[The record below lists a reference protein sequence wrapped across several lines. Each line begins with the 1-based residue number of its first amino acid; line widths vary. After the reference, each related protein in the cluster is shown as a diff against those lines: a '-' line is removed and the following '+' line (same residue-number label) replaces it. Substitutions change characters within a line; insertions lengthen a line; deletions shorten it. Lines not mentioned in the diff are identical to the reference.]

1 MKNSLPTYATHRATS
16 CFKRSL
22 QRGQCRVRLTVSLVA
37 LFFVI
42 VAARDFR
49 AQQPPP
55 PLAQPQAQQPPP
67 APQQSGQSQPALKRP
82 EDAQAKIAVEVKTVS
97 VLATVRDKHGKIVS
111 DLTKDDFQLDEDG
124 RMQTINYFVHESD
137 LPLRLGLL
145 VDTSL
150 SQRKVLDQERSASY
164 SFLDKLLR
172 QDKDSA
178 FVIHFDHEV
187 ELLQDFTPS
196 RPQLQAALQKLS
208 TPQFDGG
215 SSGSNGG
222 GGSGSGNGGGGGGGR
237 GRSGHGGGTLLYDA
251 IFLASDELMS
261 KQQGRKALI
270 ILSDGVDRGSKETMA
285 EAIATAQRADTII
298 YSILFADEDENYGG
312 RPGGFGMGGRGGMGG
327 GRGGGRYPQ
336 QERPDGKKILEQ
348 ISRETGGQL
357 FKASKKETLDKIY
370 TEIDEDLRNQYSLA
384 YTPDKG
390 NTVGYHKIHLN
401 VGKQKDLVIQAR
413 DGYYFGQ

>member
-1 MKNSLPTYATHRATS
+1 MTNSRSDQPTHRSTL
-16 CFKRSL
+16 CFKASSKRKL
-22 QRGQCRVRLTVSLVA
+22 WFVRFGVTFAALVFLALT
-37 LFFVI
+37 
-42 VAARDFR
+42 ARDFR

-55 PLAQPQAQQPPP
+55 PPAQQQPPQP
-67 APQQSGQSQPALKRP
+67 PGQSQPELKRP
-82 EDAQAKIAVEVKTVS
+82 QEGQPKIAVEVKTVS

-111 DLTKDDFQLDEDG
+111 NLTKDDFQLDEDG
-124 RMQTINYFVHESD
+124 RPQTINYFAHESD

-172 QDKDSA
+172 QDKDLA
-178 FVIHFDHEV
+178 FVIHFDREV

-215 SSGSNGG
+215 GGSNGG
-222 GGSGSGNGGGGGGGR
+222 GGGSGNGGGGGGGR
-237 GRSGHGGGTLLYDA
+237 SRGSRGGGTLLYDA
-251 IFLASDELMS
+251 IFLGSDELMS

-270 ILSDGVDRGSKETMA
+270 ILSDGVDHGSRETMA

-298 YSILFADEDENYGG
+298 YSILFADDEDNYS
-312 RPGGFGMGGRGGMGG
+312 RPGGFGMGGHGGGMGG

-336 QERPDGKKILEQ
+336 QEQRPDGKKILEQ
-348 ISRETGGQL
+348 ISKETGGRM
-357 FKASKKETLDKIY
+357 FKVTKKETVDAIY
-370 TEIDEDLRNQYSLA
+370 AEIEEDLRNQYSLA

-390 NTVGYHKIHLN
+390 NTVGYHKIHLV

>member
-1 MKNSLPTYATHRATS
+1 MKNFSFSCVENSATHRATYS
-16 CFKRSL
+16 AKRGRRLVRWSL
-22 QRGQCRVRLTVSLVA
+22 GLAALLLVT
-37 LFFVI
+37 LG
-42 VAARDFR
+42 ARDFL

-55 PLAQPQAQQPPP
+55 PPAQPQAQQPPP

-82 EDAQAKIAVEVKTVS
+82 DDGQAKIAVEVKTVS

-124 RMQTINYFVHESD
+124 RPQTINYFVHESD
-137 LPLRLGLL
+137 MQLRLGLL

-150 SQRKVLDQERSASY
+150 SQRRVLDQERTASY

-208 TPQFDGG
+208 TPQYDGG
-215 SSGSNGG
+215 SSSGG
-222 GGSGSGNGGGGGGGR
+222 GGNGNGNGGGGGGGR
-237 GRSGHGGGTLLYDA
+237 SRGSHGGGTLLYDA

-270 ILSDGVDRGSKETMA
+270 ILSDGVDHGSKETMA

-298 YSILFADEDENYGG
+298 YSILFADEDENNG
-312 RPGGFGMGGRGGMGG
+312 RPGGFGMGGRGGGMGG

-336 QERPDGKKILEQ
+336 Q
-348 ISRETGGQL
+348 
-357 FKASKKETLDKIY
+357 
-370 TEIDEDLRNQYSLA
+370 
-384 YTPDKG
+384 
-390 NTVGYHKIHLN
+390 
-401 VGKQKDLVIQAR
+401 
-413 DGYYFGQ
+413 